1 MDIKN
6 ITILGAGNVA
16 THLGKALDAAGYK
29 INQIYSRTEESALKL
44 AKLVDAKPIY
54 AINQLNTTSDLYIIA
69 LTDQALVELAESILS
84 KVSDKIVVHTSGS
97 TSLDILNLNKEQKCG
112 VLYPMQTFSKEKDID
127 FNNVHFF
134 IEAND
139 LETLSTL
146 RQFLKPL
153 TLHIHEADS
162 QQRRI
167 LHLSA
172 VFVCNF
178 TNHMYTIADDLLT
191 RNNLPFDAIFSLI
204 KETTEKVLVMQPQK
218 AQTGPAV
225 RGDIDVIN
233 RHLAMLSANSDVQEI
248 YRKISNN
255 IKKYN
260 SK

>member
-1 MDIKN
+1 MDIKE

-16 THLGKALDAAGYK
+16 THLGKALYAAGYK

-44 AKLVDAKPIY
+44 ANLVNAE
-54 AINQLNTTSDLYIIA
+54 AICHIAELNTFSDLYIVA
-69 LTDQALVELAESILS
+69 LTDQALANLAESILNTIPN
-84 KVSDKIVVHTSGS
+84 KLVVHTSGS
-97 TSLDILNLNKEQKCG
+97 TSLEVLSLNAEQKCG
-112 VLYPMQTFSKEKDID
+112 VIYPMQTFSKEKDID

-139 LETLSTL
+139 SETLSTL
-146 RQFLKPL
+146 RQFLKSL
-153 TLHIHEADS
+153 TSHIHEADS
-162 QQRRI
+162 QQRKI

-178 TNHMYTIADDLLT
+178 TNHMYTVADDLLT
-191 RNNLPFDAIFSLI
+191 RNNLPFDAMFSLI
-204 KETTEKVLVMQPQK
+204 KETAEKVIVMHPKK